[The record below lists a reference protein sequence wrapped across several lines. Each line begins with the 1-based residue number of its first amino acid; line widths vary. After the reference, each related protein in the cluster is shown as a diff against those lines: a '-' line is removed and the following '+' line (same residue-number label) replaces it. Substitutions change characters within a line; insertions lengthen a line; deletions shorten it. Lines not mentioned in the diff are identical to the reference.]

1 MIKVCKWLVYVVC
14 DRFVYDSKIIIF
26 NNWFMI
32 IIIFD
37 KSSIYVVWYQ
47 PKCKFILCL

>member
-1 MIKVCKWLVYVVC
+1 MVKVCKWLVYVVC
-14 DRFVYDSKIIIF
+14 DILIDDSKIIIF
-26 NNWFMI
+26 DNCFMI

-47 PKCKFILCL
+47 PKDKFI